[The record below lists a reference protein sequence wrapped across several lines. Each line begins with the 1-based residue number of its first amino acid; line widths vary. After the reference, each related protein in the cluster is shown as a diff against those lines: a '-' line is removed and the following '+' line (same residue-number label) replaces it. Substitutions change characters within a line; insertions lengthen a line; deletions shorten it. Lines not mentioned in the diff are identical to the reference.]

1 MRAYISGAL
10 MNVPDLPAARALY
23 ERLGAAC
30 ASVGCEAYVPHQHAD
45 PLRDPEMPNLEVA
58 QRDLIGITGAD
69 ILVADLGEP
78 SLGVGAEIVIAL
90 NARKRVLALAA
101 DGRRVSRFILGLLEM
116 YPDRAA
122 FFRYRTVD
130 EACAWLETRC
140 V

>member
-30 ASVGCEAYVPHQHAD
+30 ASAGCDAYVPHQHAD
-45 PLRDPEMPNLEVA
+45 PLHDPDMKNVEVA
-58 QRDLIGITGAD
+58 EKDLTAISAAD
-69 ILVADLGEP
+69 ILVADIGEP

-90 NARKRVLALAA
+90 NARKRVLAVAA
-101 DGRRVSRFILGLLEM
+101 EGRRVSRFILGLLEM
-116 YPDRAA
+116 HPDQAT

-130 EACAWLETRC
+130 QACAWLKANCT
-140 V
+140 